1 MTSPPKSDLEGTPSI
16 RNRRANRLP
25 CYWITPGELKLCDYH
40 IKICRKIQVA
50 NGNKRNN
57 LPHLLYYADWEE
69 SNILLNCRQVV
80 FLIEKNYLLL
90 PDFDILFKVKANLV

>member
-1 MTSPPKSDLEGTPSI
+1 MTSTRKACLEGSRTS

-25 CYWITPGELKLCDYH
+25 FYRITPGELNLCDYH